1 MWADEAIVVDCAT
14 AAGEV
19 WLVRWE
25 ADEIRP
31 AAPDLATFFDR
42 AAERMR
48 EAGVVAGDG
57 GSSLEIPALGADV
70 AYY

>member
-1 MWADEAIVVDCAT
+1 MELHRCAT

-42 AAERMR
+42 AAVR
-48 EAGVVAGDG
+48 EAGVEAGDAG
-57 GSSLEIPALGADV
+57 YSLEIPARGADV

>member
-1 MWADEAIVVDCAT
+1 MELHRCAT

-19 WLVRWE
+19 WLVLWE

-42 AAERMR
+42 AADRMR
-48 EAGVVAGDG
+48 EAGVEAGDG
-57 GSSLEIPALGADV
+57 GYSLEIPARGADV